1 MRKTWRKKPTP
12 SLNSIEVKDKDQPM
26 LRTQHN
32 RKDAMMYISNQD
44 LQDLEG
50 GLRVL
55 IDSQQE
61 QKQRHDRRP
70 SYGNVRKKDFN
81 ELYAENLA
89 KQREYEEEQKRAEQ
103 LWLKQREQRY
113 ATKGYYETKLI
124 ARPYVQFYAHAG

>member
-1 MRKTWRKKPTP
+1 
-12 SLNSIEVKDKDQPM
+12 
-26 LRTQHN
+26 
-32 RKDAMMYISNQD
+32 MYISNQD

-61 QKQRHDRRP
+61 QKQRLDRRP
-70 SYGNVRKKDFN
+70 RYSNVRKKDFN

-124 ARPYVQFYAHAG
+124 TRPHVRFYATGE

>member
-1 MRKTWRKKPTP
+1 
-12 SLNSIEVKDKDQPM
+12 
-26 LRTQHN
+26 
-32 RKDAMMYISNQD
+32 
-44 LQDLEG
+44 
-50 GLRVL
+50 VL

-103 LWLKQREQRY
+103 LWLKQREQSY
-113 ATKGYYETKLI
+113 VTKGGYYETKLI
-124 ARPYVQFYAHAG
+124 TRPHVRFYATGK

>member
-1 MRKTWRKKPTP
+1 
-12 SLNSIEVKDKDQPM
+12 
-26 LRTQHN
+26 
-32 RKDAMMYISNQD
+32 MYISNQD

-61 QKQRHDRRP
+61 QKQQLNRRP
-70 SYGNVRKKDFN
+70 RYSNVRKKDFN

-103 LWLKQREQRY
+103 LWLKHRTPSY
-113 ATKGYYETKLI
+113 VAKGGYETKLI
-124 ARPYVQFYAHAG
+124 TRPHVRFYATGE

>member
-1 MRKTWRKKPTP
+1 
-12 SLNSIEVKDKDQPM
+12 
-26 LRTQHN
+26 
-32 RKDAMMYISNQD
+32 MYISNQD

-61 QKQRHDRRP
+61 QKQQLNRRP
-70 SYGNVRKKDFN
+70 RYSNVRKKDFN

-103 LWLKQREQRY
+103 LWMKQREQNY
-113 ATKGYYETKLI
+113 TTKGYYETKLI
-124 ARPYVQFYAHAG
+124 TRPYVRFYVHAGE